1 LIWGVNDI
9 IEHKTLQVAQGLM
22 ILLSTN
28 FSKYDLDANDV
39 VEHKTFQARI

>member
-9 IEHKTLQVAQGLM
+9 IEHKTLQADQGLM

-28 FSKYDLDANDV
+28 FSKYYLDVNDV